1 MAKARAIVRS
11 ADKKTTRDVLD
22 ADTLLVAA
30 GIKSSAGSL
39 FLAPFVDSTAAV
51 QIRKADDTA
60 VVFNVDTTNGRIGIE
75 NATGVGPQY
84 RLDIGNLS
92 YFAINGNFAHI
103 IQHNS
108 AATTEFWSI
117 APRNN
122 GDLDIAVAASDPR
135 PTGATVGT
143 SDNVLSIKADKT
155 IGLVMGVSSGFSVL
169 GGVANSPFTD
179 VGNVGTGEDT
189 LQTFTLPAN
198 ALNANGKAI
207 RIRATFVVAN
217 NNNVKTVKL
226 HFGATVIASSGPSDL
241 LQNLVVY
248 FDVIVVRTG
257 ASAQRSTALRVEGTG
272 VLLIRKTPAE
282 DTTGAIVIKGTG
294 ETETN
299 VSNDVIQESMLVEF
313 LN

>member
-1 MAKARAIVRS
+1 MAEARAVVRS
-11 ADKKTTRDVLD
+11 SDKKTTRDVLD

-30 GIKSSAGSL
+30 GVKS
-39 FLAPFVDSTAAV
+39 
-51 QIRKADDTA
+51 
-60 VVFNVDTTNGRIGIE
+60 TNS
-75 NATGVGPQY
+75 Q
-84 RLDIGNLS
+84 
-92 YFAINGNFAHI
+92 
-103 IQHNS
+103 
-108 AATTEFWSI
+108 
-117 APRNN
+117 
-122 GDLDIAVAASDPR
+122 DLEL
-135 PTGATVGT
+135 TGASGRVKTTMGASGSFSTV
-143 SDNVLSIKADKT
+143 
-155 IGLVMGVSSGFSVL
+155 
-169 GGVANSPFTD
+169 GGVADSQFTD
-179 VGNVGTGEDT
+179 VGNVGLEEDT

-198 ALNANGKAI
+198 ALNADGKAI